1 MKERM
6 DHFAQRILE
15 IFEEPF
21 VINSSSHRLSASM
34 GMVIVEPKFKDVEE
48 LIRKA
53 DIAMYQAKGSG
64 ESTSSYD
71 PKLDEAQKEQF
82 ILQSDLHHALQK
94 NQFQLYLQ
102 PIVSI
107 VDNSVIAGE
116 TLLRWKHPSNGILMP
131 DKFLPLLLK
140 GGLLWEVTWWIIEQI
155 CIQINAWKKQNR
167 WNLEYLSININV
179 LQLLETDFT
188 ERYLAMLNH
197 YGVSCSEITLEI
209 TEQTLVENFKNTK
222 EVISHLQKKGVRF
235 AIDDFGVGYSSLSYI
250 QNLSLNAIKID
261 KSFVLNIENK
271 ISDVSLIK
279 TIFHI
284 AQQFNYTLV
293 IEGIENENQKKILQD
308 LDDTLV
314 YQGFYFS
321 KPIPKEEFGMKYLYA
336 KKGN

>member
-1 MKERM
+1 M
-6 DHFAQRILE
+6 DHFAQRVLE
-15 IFEEPF
+15 IFDTPF
-21 VINSSSHRLSASM
+21 VINNSSHRLSASM

-64 ESTSSYD
+64 ETTSSYD
-71 PKLDEAQKEQF
+71 PKLDQAQKEQF

-107 VDNSVIAGE
+107 VDNNVIAGE

-188 ERYLAMLNH
+188 ERYLAMLSR

-336 KKGN
+336 KSS